1 MKETRAKLD
10 LYFQG
15 QELDIVEVHQLLRI
29 ITQRATE
36 AGIPMTFDLYEVEVQ
51 DV

>member
-15 QELDIVEVHQLLRI
+15 QELSMEDVNTLLRV
-29 ITQRATE
+29 ITTKATE
-36 AGIPMTFDLYEVEVQ
+36 AGIPMTFQLYEVEITQ
-51 DV
+51 D